1 MSWVRDPDI
10 GWFYV
15 VGKQQMGPVKLA
27 GLVELYT
34 KGKAGG
40 GIGEESLIWS
50 DKMSGW
56 EKLKNFAPLLQILQ
70 ERRDAA
76 PKPKPPPPAGP
87 PRAPPAAAPDP
98 RGSDR
103 ATKGVD
109 KRGSTGAKADQ
120 KHSGVKAFLMG
131 WLPKRQDPR
140 QLVERGILRDDP
152 ARGFRKAGSTVQP
165 SAPTDFFGG
174 DLQHLLRRPDTA
186 NGIPAVVAVLMERLQ
201 SNGGIDGIQSEG
213 IFRVPGDSSEMQGM
227 RAQINGGADVR
238 QLVATCQNEHSV
250 AGLLKMFFRELR
262 EPLLTYALYDDFI
275 QCSAALGTC
284 TDPTFHTRVGG
295 LNQLLG
301 RLPPGHRDLLL
312 HLVMFLKEVTK
323 HAATCKMTVGNCAAV
338 FGPNLLRP
346 QAEMLEHLADTV
358 HIVNLLAAMIAAPEA
373 TFGLAPPPE
382 PPAPPSGMRAPPP
395 PAAAPEPAA
404 AAIAAGVE
412 RMYRA
417 ASELQRPRRRPRRR
431 PRSTH
436 RSRAT
441 TRPSRRRRRR
451 PSTRRSR
458 RTRSSRRTPPPSRR
472 RSSRRRR
479 RRWRRRSAA
488 AALHPPLAGSPPPSP
503 GAAAHAAM
511 LHQGST
517 MIMEDEPP
525 PTLAAAA
532 SSVASMSD
540 LYTAEPEPGH
550 ELAAPPP
557 EAYEPP
563 SWYFVNASNE
573 QEGPV
578 ALGDLQEM
586 LKQSRLSLSTYVFS
600 EGMENWT
607 PASQV
612 DAISS
617 GGAGFA

>member
-1 MSWVRDPDI
+1 M
-10 GWFYV
+10 
-15 VGKQQMGPVKLA
+15 
-27 GLVELYT
+27 
-34 KGKAGG
+34 
-40 GIGEESLIWS
+40 
-50 DKMSGW
+50 
-56 EKLKNFAPLLQILQ
+56 
-70 ERRDAA
+70 
-76 PKPKPPPPAGP
+76 
-87 PRAPPAAAPDP
+87 
-98 RGSDR
+98 
-103 ATKGVD
+103 D

-346 QAEMLEHLADTV
+346 QAETLEHLADTV
-358 HIVNLLAAMIAAPEA
+358 HIVNLLAP
-373 TFGLAPPPE
+373 
-382 PPAPPSGMRAPPP
+382 
-395 PAAAPEPAA
+395 
-404 AAIAAGVE
+404 
-412 RMYRA
+412 
-417 ASELQRPRRRPRRR
+417 
-431 PRSTH
+431 
-436 RSRAT
+436 
-441 TRPSRRRRRR
+441 
-451 PSTRRSR
+451 
-458 RTRSSRRTPPPSRR
+458 
-472 RSSRRRR
+472 
-479 RRWRRRSAA
+479 
-488 AALHPPLAGSPPPSP
+488 
-503 GAAAHAAM
+503 
-511 LHQGST
+511 
-517 MIMEDEPP
+517 
-525 PTLAAAA
+525 
-532 SSVASMSD
+532 
-540 LYTAEPEPGH
+540 
-550 ELAAPPP
+550 
-557 EAYEPP
+557 
-563 SWYFVNASNE
+563 
-573 QEGPV
+573 
-578 ALGDLQEM
+578 
-586 LKQSRLSLSTYVFS
+586 
-600 EGMENWT
+600 
-607 PASQV
+607 
-612 DAISS
+612 
-617 GGAGFA
+617 